1 MPNVPTS
8 ETSRETHG
16 PALFVCGSRL
26 TASCYAQP
34 APARRPAG
42 RRWWPWRAVGGG
54 PRALVG
60 ERASKERGGETAAG
74 YYLRGVMDRCG
85 GKGEV
90 QVSVAG
96 ESVQAAGLRKARGL
110 FECLFGV

>member
-1 MPNVPTS
+1 M
-8 ETSRETHG
+8 
-16 PALFVCGSRL
+16 
-26 TASCYAQP
+26 
-34 APARRPAG
+34 
-42 RRWWPWRAVGGG
+42 
-54 PRALVG
+54 VG

-74 YYLRGVMDRCG
+74 YYLRGVMDRCSVR
-85 GKGEV
+85 V